1 VGYQFDWSVVFSHG
15 TGEVVLAGLEYTLL
29 VSALSLALG
38 TVVGMVVALA
48 RLTRRFPVAQ
58 LAYIYTDF
66 FRTTP
71 ILVQIVWIFYV
82 LPILT
87 GVNLSAVD
95 SGVLALGLNS
105 GAFFSEIFRAGI
117 ESIGQGQRDAAS
129 VLGLSHI
136 ATLRHIILPQ
146 ALRRV
151 MAPTGNLFISL
162 VKDSSI
168 LSVIGVTELL
178 YQFQSQ
184 ASVTF
189 RPIELYTALAVV
201 YFLVTYPMSLGIS
214 ALERRF
220 PMSVS

>member
-1 VGYQFDWSVVFSHG
+1 MGYKFDWSVVFSGG
-15 TGEVVLAGLEYTLL
+15 TGTIALAGLEYTLL

-38 TVVGMVVALA
+38 CAVGMVVALA
-48 RLTRRFPVAQ
+48 RGTRRFPVAQ

-87 GVNLSAVD
+87 GINLSAVYA
-95 SGVLALGLNS
+95 GVLALGLNS

-129 VLGLSHI
+129 VLGLSRM

-184 ASVTF
+184 ASATF

-201 YFLVTYPMSLGIS
+201 YFLLTYPMSLGIS

-220 PMSVS
+220 PMSQS